1 MGIDIIALAVMSNHF
16 HQILRSRPDVVETW
30 GNAEVARRWLMLCP
44 KRKNAQGKPLEPT
57 QKEIDT
63 IANSPVEVKKIRL
76 RLSDISWWM
85 RILCQKIGTRANQDD
100 KETGKF
106 FQGRFKAVRLLDDEA
121 VLACSTYVDLNPIR
135 ASMAKSIEK
144 SEFTS
149 GKLRYQSAK
158 ANAAGVASDADSFLS
173 PIELKTSK

>member
-1 MGIDIIALAVMSNHF
+1 
-16 HQILRSRPDVVETW
+16 
-30 GNAEVARRWLMLCP
+30 
-44 KRKNAQGKPLEPT
+44 
-57 QKEIDT
+57 
-63 IANSPVEVKKIRL
+63 RL

-100 KETGKF
+100 QENGRF

-158 ANAAGVASDADSFLS
+158 ATAAGVASDADSFLS
-173 PIELKTSK
+173 PIELKTSKNDTGPKPSKSKRRCSDKGVLPLSSLDYLQLLDLTARMHRSDKSGYTPNGLAPLLDRLG